1 MWKFIEAREARR
13 YKRGKKLDGTGV
25 VWTKR
30 TPTPVRS
37 GKHCDNIPLTELKSE
52 GYAYNILDPK
62 KIVHQERLD
71 EFDYAANIGF
81 RRVTNRLPEQNRL
94 QREKRNKALVDIDRQ
109 YNRIARTRPQV
120 ERYKRGWNLVTN
132 ARKRGSSPQS
142 LGRSPRALPVWERL
156 ERSNKDTGVVE
167 RFGAYGGLKNRL
179 GKAEHCIIPPYQE
192 KHKADRIFPNQI
204 TREETI
210 NEMFGTVKKP
220 PRYKQSP
227 KSPRYGGLLSKTGGA
242 ARKSPRLG
250 SKSIVRATI

>member
-1 MWKFIEAREARR
+1 MRTI
-13 YKRGKKLDGTGV
+13 YLLTGKKLTTKKGWTNLITQLILVSGV
-25 VWTKR
+25 LQIDCQSK
-30 TPTPVRS
+30 
-37 GKHCDNIPLTELKSE
+37 
-52 GYAYNILDPK
+52 
-62 KIVHQERLD
+62 
-71 EFDYAANIGF
+71 IGF
-81 RRVTNRLPEQNRL
+81 NVKKETKLWL
-94 QREKRNKALVDIDRQ
+94 ILIDN

-156 ERSNKDTGVVE
+156 ERSDKDTGVVE

-220 PRYKQSP
+220 PRYKQG
-227 KSPRYGGLLSKTGGA
+227 PRGGGLLSKTGGA

-250 SKSIVRATI
+250 RKSIVRATI